1 MKKNNLFNSFKCAF
15 NGIKTVFF
23 KERNFKIHTLAMIL
37 VIIFGF
43 ILKLSLF
50 EWIICLICFALVM
63 GLEMINTA
71 IEKTVDLAEP
81 NYNETAK
88 LAKDIAAGAVFIVA
102 IFSAIIGIIIFAPK
116 LLTFISNILNNF

>member
-15 NGIKTVFF
+15 NGIKNVFIN
-23 KERNFKIHTLAMIL
+23 ERNFKIHTLAMIL

-43 ILKLSLF
+43 IFKLSLT

-63 GLEMINTA
+63 GFEMINTA

-81 NYNETAK
+81 NFNETARI
-88 LAKDIAAGAVFIVA
+88 AKDASAGAVLLVSIL
-102 IFSAIIGIIIFAPK
+102 SAIIGIIIFAPK
-116 LLTFISNILNNF
+116 IINFISNLF

>member
-15 NGIKTVFF
+15 NGIKNVFIN
-23 KERNFKIHTLAMIL
+23 ERNFKIHTLAMIL

-43 ILKLSLF
+43 IFKLSLT

-63 GLEMINTA
+63 GLEMVNTA

-81 NYNETAK
+81 NFNETARI
-88 LAKDIAAGAVFIVA
+88 AKDASAGAVLLVSIL
-102 IFSAIIGIIIFAPK
+102 SAIIGIIIFAPK
-116 LLTFISNILNNF
+116 IINFISNLF